1 MHFKKALIP
10 EYIFFIIIL
19 VFICFVRFRFSDMA
33 MERDEGEYAYAAA
46 EILRGGFP
54 YLDFYNMK
62 LPGVYYFY
70 ATIFFLF
77 GKSIP
82 AVRFCVLLLNI
93 FNCFF
98 IQKIAEKWFD
108 ERAGW
113 LAAGVYLLAA
123 VGTRSQGLVS
133 NCEHFV
139 LFFFLITLFSL
150 TRRAYFIAGLSA
162 ALCIMMKQQGAIL
175 LGFAFVYFCYEVYIN
190 RKNPVAKTTLSK
202 VFWAIAMGFLIPF
215 AVLLL
220 GIWQKNALVP
230 FQYFV
235 VDYARA
241 YAGLNKPTPFYFA
254 PFIFAIHQNEWFWKE
269 AILAMFIG
277 MSYLFYKG
285 KTVFKTPYQPIILV
299 VLALFSYLSILP
311 GWYYRPHYFLYVHPA
326 LALLTGYSLA
336 WFYSICQD
344 KALKMVYMLLLAVSL
359 GTSIYDQFPYIG
371 KYKNSEFVNLQY
383 GYDYFNEMREVGQVL
398 KLNSQPD
405 DKIGQVANEPQVNFY
420 ADLKAASG
428 YLYNYPFYEKQRFA
442 TPMLEQFFTEMDKN
456 QPRWFIKNIA
466 DVPWKNDNKQRMQDW
481 VTQFEKAYI
490 LRGVVFGKNE
500 WEKTVKWNVS
510 KIDSPQGWEPAFLI
524 FERGDSATVKA
535 LILENKSTKN

>member
-1 MHFKKALIP
+1 MPFKKALIP

-19 VFICFVRFRFSDMA
+19 VFICFVRLRFSDMA

-70 ATIFFLF
+70 ATIFFFF
-77 GKSIP
+77 GKSIS
-82 AVRFCVLLLNI
+82 AIRLCVLVLNI
-93 FNCFF
+93 LNGFF
-98 IQKIAEKWFD
+98 IKKIAEKWFD

-113 LAAGVYLLAA
+113 LTAGVYLLAA
-123 VGTRSQGLVS
+123 VGTRTQGLVS

-139 LFFFLITLFSL
+139 LFFFIITLFSL
-150 TRRAYFIAGLSA
+150 TKHAYFIAGLSA

-175 LGFAFVYFCYEVYIN
+175 LGFAFVYCFFEIYLN
-190 RKNPVAKTTLSK
+190 RKK
-202 VFWAIAMGFLIPF
+202 VPIIKPFFYIMSGFIIPF

-220 GIWQKNALVP
+220 FIWQKNALAP
-230 FQYFV
+230 FQFFV

-241 YAGLNKPTPFYFA
+241 YTGLNKPTPLYFT

-269 AILAMFIG
+269 AVLAMLIG
-277 MSYLFYKG
+277 VSYLFYKE
-285 KTVFKTPYQPIILV
+285 KTIYKTPYEPLLLV
-299 VLALFSYLSILP
+299 VLAVFSYLSVLP

-326 LALLTGYSLA
+326 LALLSGYCLA
-336 WFYSICQD
+336 WFYSICKD
-344 KALKMVYMLLLAVSL
+344 KALKMVYILLLAVSL
-359 GTSIYDQFPYIG
+359 GTAIYDQFPYIG
-371 KYKNSEFVNLQY
+371 RYKNGEFVNLQY

-398 KLNSQPD
+398 KLNSQPS
-405 DKIGQVANEPQVNFY
+405 DKIGQIANEPQLNFY

-442 TPMLEQFFTEMDKN
+442 TPMLEQFFAEMEKS
-456 QPRWFIKNIA
+456 QPRWLIKNCA
-466 DVPWKNDNKQRMQDW
+466 DTPWNNDNKQKMQDW
-481 VTQFEKAYI
+481 VAQFEKAYI

-510 KIDSPQGWEPAFLI
+510 TIAPPQGWEPAFLI
-524 FERGDSATVKA
+524 FERGNSASVKP
-535 LILENKSTKN
+535 LILENK